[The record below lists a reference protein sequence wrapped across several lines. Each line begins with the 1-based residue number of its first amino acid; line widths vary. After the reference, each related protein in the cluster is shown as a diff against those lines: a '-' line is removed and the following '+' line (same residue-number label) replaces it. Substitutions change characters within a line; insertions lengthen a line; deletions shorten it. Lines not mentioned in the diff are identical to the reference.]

1 MQTMPAFLGNEGG
14 VFIGHWISLNRE
26 QEMSI
31 LGNRTSTVVIPSRAD
46 GQGSHNGAFD
56 HASTLCAATSYVRS
70 FALLR
75 MTLQLSSSDFPPLAD
90 ARCNILRRRARRG
103 NRDSD
108 RSTP

>member
-46 GQGSHNGAFD
+46 GEGSHNGAFD
-56 HASTLCAATSYVRS
+56 HAKYFVCRHELCVVLRFAQDDIAA
-70 FALLR
+70 
-75 MTLQLSSSDFPPLAD
+75 
-90 ARCNILRRRARRG
+90 
-103 NRDSD
+103 
-108 RSTP
+108 